1 MKSTSYLLGSA
12 IAAAASVAA
21 QGSGP
26 YPASRY
32 TEDTLSDHT
41 FYMPTDSQANV
52 SLPLLV
58 WGNGACS
65 NDGTAFEGFLTNI
78 ASYGYLV
85 VANGPPGGSGSST
98 ADMLGAAV
106 SWVSDSI
113 GTNEKYASVDISKV
127 AAAGQSCGGI
137 EAYSLRN
144 DDRVSLL
151 GIFNSG
157 FLPDT
162 AEGPDT
168 IGDVHKPTF
177 YFLGG
182 SEDIAYENGER
193 DYHALTGVPKW
204 VGNFPVGHGGTYWDV
219 DGGAFGVAAVSWL
232 EWGLKGDTAAAEFF
246 TAGGA
251 EANGWIEVESEGLD
265 GLLS

>member
-1 MKSTSYLLGSA
+1 MPSD
-12 IAAAASVAA
+12 
-21 QGSGP
+21 SG
-26 YPASRY
+26 
-32 TEDTLSDHT
+32 
-41 FYMPTDSQANV
+41 ANV

-58 WGNGACS
+58 WGNGACG

-78 ASYGYLV
+78 ASYGFLV
-85 VANGPPGGSGSST
+85 VSNGPPGGQGSSN
-98 ADMLGAAV
+98 AAMLGAAV

-137 EAYSLRN
+137 EAYSMRS

-157 FLPDT
+157 FLPDS

-168 IGDVHKPTF
+168 IGEVHKPTF

-182 SEDIAYENGER
+182 SSDIAYQN
-193 DYHALTGVPKW
+193 
-204 VGNFPVGHGGTYWDV
+204 
-219 DGGAFGVAAVSWL
+219 VS
-232 EWGLKGDTAAAEFF
+232 
-246 TAGGA
+246 
-251 EANGWIEVESEGLD
+251 N
-265 GLLS
+265 